1 MNEEPKRDPMLREAL
16 SELEGDASLRD
27 ADADRLRQAIL
38 WSAASPLAR
47 LRERHSRTWRDVL
60 ARWSSG
66 LVPAAVAAALLL
78 ALLTPSALRTN
89 QSVATTSTRDA
100 LSVVVS
106 GEAADAEVV
115 DAMTGSEAD
124 LILASTGGAYLP

>member
-38 WSAASPLAR
+38 WSAAGPLAR
-47 LRERHSRTWRDVL
+47 LRDRKTRTWRDYL
-60 ARWSSG
+60 AGWSSG

-89 QSVATTSTRDA
+89 QSVAATSTRDA

-115 DAMTGSEAD
+115 DAITGSEAD